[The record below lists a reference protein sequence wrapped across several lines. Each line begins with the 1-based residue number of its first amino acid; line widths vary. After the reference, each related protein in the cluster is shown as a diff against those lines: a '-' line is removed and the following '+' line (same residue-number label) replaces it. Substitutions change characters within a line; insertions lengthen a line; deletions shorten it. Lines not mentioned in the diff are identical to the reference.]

1 MATSSIFAKVRISDP
16 KKAEAFI
23 DALEASE
30 NKPKRKSSIPFSVC
44 RCRQDDH
51 TCSSKKF
58 ISHNY
63 FDQKRTSVHRQY
75 ISFLS

>member
-30 NKPKRKSSIPFSVC
+30 NKPKRKPSIPVKPPLTDYDAI
-44 RCRQDDH
+44 RRLMAKGDVA
-51 TCSSKKF
+51 K
-58 ISHNY
+58 
-63 FDQKRTSVHRQY
+63 
-75 ISFLS
+75 